1 MGLSGSESL
10 PHCEKEVGEPTSEA
24 GGVGSSF
31 FTSVTLSTSMATRSL
46 RDSEKRGD
54 RKMSGAVSGPEVKA
68 TAASFRFPPHR
79 TGQQNIEGLEET
91 TEKGKNF
98 NHSLFFC
105 AAILRARFS
114 CLSFWLVCC
123 R

>member
-54 RKMSGAVSGPEVKA
+54 RKMSGAVSGPEVEA
-68 TAASFRFPPHR
+68 NFRFRPHR

-91 TEKGKNF
+91 TEKRKTF
-98 NHSLFFC
+98 NHSLFF
-105 AAILRARFS
+105 
-114 CLSFWLVCC
+114 
-123 R
+123 